1 MKFQKPPLDIPGLLQ
16 KWQSRGLTIPDP
28 AKAAHYLRFI
38 GYYRLSAY
46 ALPFQQAPV
55 PTTGQSVTG
64 PDKPFKPGTTFD
76 DLLNLYVFDRELRL
90 VVMDAVERMEVA
102 IRSCIVNE
110 MCLRQGSH
118 WFMDQAH
125 FAGGFRHDK
134 LMEKIEQELDIS
146 STGTRPQSVH
156 HERFINHYYKKYTD
170 PYLPPAWMI
179 AETLPLGTWSYIYA
193 HLNQA
198 ERKII
203 ATHFQVDAHILSN
216 WLHSLT
222 YLRNLCA
229 HHARLWN
236 RQFVIKPVIARKHAG
251 FLKSNDRFYAMA
263 VILHDLLRI
272 IAPGTTWHQ
281 RLAALLQAT
290 PVADCR
296 SMGFPPG
303 WEKETFWL

>member
-1 MKFQKPPLDIPGLLQ
+1 MKFQKPPLDIPGQLQ
-16 KWQSRGLTIPDP
+16 KWQSRGLVVSDP
-28 AKAAHYLRFI
+28 AKAGHFLRFI

-46 ALPFQQAPV
+46 ALPFQQPPPV
-55 PTTGQSVTG
+55 AGQPATG

-90 VVMDAVERMEVA
+90 LVMDAMERIEVA
-102 IRSCIVNE
+102 LRSCIVNE
-110 MCLRQGSH
+110 MCLRHGAH
-118 WFMDQAH
+118 WFMDTAH
-125 FAGGFRHDK
+125 FSPSYRHNK
-134 LMEKIEQELDIS
+134 LIDKIEDELDIPAR
-146 STGTRPQSVH
+146 GNRPQSPH
-156 HERFINHYYKKYTD
+156 HERFINHYFKKYTD

-179 AETLPLGTWSYIYA
+179 AETLPLGTWSSIYSN
-193 HLNQA
+193 LRQSV
-198 ERKII
+198 ERKAI
-203 ATHFQVDAHILSN
+203 AAHFQVDEFVLKN

-263 VILHDLLRI
+263 VVLQDLLRI

-281 RLAALLQAT
+281 RLAALLNSC
-290 PVADCR
+290 PVADR
-296 SMGFPPG
+296 RAMGFPAG
-303 WEKETFWL
+303 WEKEPFWL